1 MTYTR
6 IDRCR
11 VCESSDLTE
20 VLSLGEQFLA
30 SSFVKSNTDNPL
42 AATRFPL
49 TLVLCD
55 RTKNPKG
62 CGVLQLQ
69 ETVKRDLLYR
79 KYFYRSA
86 TNPMMHSAL
95 SEIAQEL
102 MARIPFAEGDAVLD
116 IGCNDGTMLSFFPAS
131 LRRFGIDPAENISPL
146 KGIDPSIKIRTDY
159 FSKSVAQEMISR
171 PAAEIASA
179 QQHGTRGTMSQGVH
193 ALNEPQNRQRDGNV
207 GSGTFRCRC
216 CLPQLPNHG
225 TASHCRC
232 CVRGAEHCPTGSM
245 HSTSGN
251 VGSETFKAIASIAMF
266 YDLDDP
272 HAFVQDVKTLL
283 HPEGIWCIQL
293 SWLYDVIRNM
303 NFFDICHE
311 HLLYYSLGTLRALLH
326 LHDLEIIDAST
337 NPVNGGSLRVFV
349 RHKKA
354 GIPISPNVQKI
365 LDEEAAFGLNE
376 PADTFHEF
384 GKKIS
389 DLKKNIVGY
398 LRKEKERGGTIVG
411 LGASTKGNVLLQYF
425 GIGKE
430 LMPYLC
436 DRNPEKIGLRTLGT
450 DIEVISEE
458 RMREMRPSCLLVLI
472 WFFRDELLRRER
484 EYLEKGGVML
494 FPMPHPTIV
503 TKDGETPLSPPASA
517 TQ

>member
-1 MTYTR
+1 MDYKR

-11 VCESSDLTE
+11 VCGSSDLTE

-30 SSFVKSNTDNPL
+30 SSFVKSNADNPL
-42 AATRFPL
+42 ATVRFPL

-55 RTKNPKG
+55 RAKNPKG
-62 CGVLQLQ
+62 CGLLQLR
-69 ETVKRDLLYR
+69 ETVRRDLLYR

-95 SEIAQEL
+95 QEIAQEL
-102 MARIPFAEGDAVLD
+102 MTRIPLTDGDAVLD
-116 IGCNDGTMLSFFPAS
+116 IGCNDGTMLTFFPAS

-146 KGIDPSIKIRTDY
+146 KNLDPSIRILTDY
-159 FSKSVAQEMISR
+159 FSQE
-171 PAAEIASA
+171 AARKVS
-179 QQHGTRGTMSQGVH
+179 GGV
-193 ALNEPQNRQRDGNV
+193 
-207 GSGTFRCRC
+207 
-216 CLPQLPNHG
+216 
-225 TASHCRC
+225 
-232 CVRGAEHCPTGSM
+232 
-245 HSTSGN
+245 
-251 VGSETFKAIASIAMF
+251 ETFKAIASIAMF

-272 HAFVQDVKTLL
+272 NSFVRDVKILL

-311 HLLYYSLGTLRALLH
+311 HLVYYSLGTLRALLA

-354 GIPISPNVQKI
+354 GLPISPNVQRI
-365 LDEEAAFGLNE
+365 LDEEIAFGLNE

-389 DLKKNIVGY
+389 DLKQNIVGY
-398 LRKEKERGGTIVG
+398 LRKEKGRGGAVVG

-450 DIEVISEE
+450 DIEVIAEE
-458 RMREMRPSCLLVLI
+458 RMRAMHPSCLLVLI
-472 WFFRDELLRRER
+472 WFFREELLKRER
-484 EYLEKGGVML
+484 EYLDKGGVML
-494 FPMPHPTIV
+494 FPMPHPTLV
-503 TKDGETPLSPPASA
+503 TKDGETPLPHFASA
-517 TQ
+517 AQ

>member
-1 MTYTR
+1 MIYTR

-11 VCESSDLTE
+11 VCGSSDLTE

-30 SSFVKSNTDNPL
+30 SSFVKSNTGNPL
-42 AATRFPL
+42 ATMRFPL

-62 CGVLQLQ
+62 CGVLQLR
-69 ETVKRDLLYR
+69 ETVGRDLLYR

-95 SEIAQEL
+95 REIAQEL
-102 MARIPFAEGDAVLD
+102 MARIPFDAGDAVLD

-131 LRRFGIDPAENISPL
+131 VRRFGIDPAENISPL
-146 KGIDPSIKIRTDY
+146 KDFDPSIRILTDY
-159 FSKSVAQEMISR
+159 FSQE
-171 PAAEIASA
+171 AA
-179 QQHGTRGTMSQGVH
+179 RKV
-193 ALNEPQNRQRDGNV
+193 
-207 GSGTFRCRC
+207 SGG
-216 CLPQLPNHG
+216 LH
-225 TASHCRC
+225 
-232 CVRGAEHCPTGSM
+232 
-245 HSTSGN
+245 
-251 VGSETFKAIASIAMF
+251 TFKAIASIAMF

-272 HAFVQDVKTLL
+272 NSFVRDVKNLL
-283 HPEGIWCIQL
+283 HPDGVWCIQL

-311 HLLYYSLGTLRALLH
+311 HLLYYSLGTLCALLH

-354 GIPISPNVQKI
+354 GLSISPNVQKI

-398 LRKEKERGGTIVG
+398 LRKEKERGGAVIG

-458 RMREMRPSCLLVLI
+458 RMRAMHPSCLLVLI
-472 WFFRDELLRRER
+472 WFFREELLKRER
-484 EYLEKGGVML
+484 EYLNSGGAML
-494 FPMPHPTIV
+494 FPMPHPSLI
-503 TKDGETPLSPPASA
+503 TKDGEIPLPPTSA
-517 TQ
+517 TPEDTLSSLVSFF